1 MVDAGHGAWIV
12 GHDQRECHGSEHDER
27 GQPEP
32 HQTPV
37 HHGQMHHGSLVHEP
51 LVCPNSLARQGC
63 PPVSLRGEDAG
74 IEMRLPRT
82 SWSPRIARR
91 FVAARLNESL
101 SGQDI
106 VGAAAL
112 VTSELVTNAVQHTN
126 ATVRVRVE
134 RLADHVRVEVSDR
147 SAPRADGTDQLAL
160 STVAHRSSAASAIA
174 GVSPRPTANAP
185 CGAPS
190 VLPRGQLTQRRSR

>member
-1 MVDAGHGAWIV
+1 M
-12 GHDQRECHGSEHDER
+12 
-27 GQPEP
+27 
-32 HQTPV
+32 
-37 HHGQMHHGSLVHEP
+37 
-51 LVCPNSLARQGC
+51 
-63 PPVSLRGEDAG
+63 SLRGEDAG
-74 IEMRLPRT
+74 IEMRLPAT

-101 SGQDI
+101 SGRDI

-112 VTSELVTNAVQHTN
+112 VTSHLVTNAVQHTN

-160 STVAHRSSAASAIA
+160 SNGGPPLVGRLCDRWGVAETNGERSVWCTFRLA
-174 GVSPRPTANAP
+174 
-185 CGAPS
+185 
-190 VLPRGQLTQRRSR
+190 